1 MLIQHEAYQPGEK
14 NAHNN
19 PVDAWADAVDLA
31 VFGYGPRQDST
42 EPGGTQ
48 VIVGLEVYAP
58 KTSAVA
64 PNDRLIVD
72 GHRYEVDGEIAD
84 WTNGPYGY
92 KPGIVINLKLV
103 EGGR

>member
-1 MLIQHEAYQPGEK
+1 MLIQHEVYQPGAK
-14 NAHNN
+14 NSHNN
-19 PVDAWADAVDLA
+19 PVDAWAAPVVLS
-31 VFGYGPRQDST
+31 VFGYGPREDST

-58 KTSAVA
+58 KTSTVGAK
-64 PNDRLIVD
+64 DRLIVD

-84 WTNGPYGY
+84 WTNGPFGY
-92 KPGIVINLKLV
+92 KPGIVINLKRV